1 MAEAKDILLRQL
13 TLLRLIP
20 KRPHY
25 TSSQTLHEKLHEQGS
40 VA

>member
-1 MAEAKDILLRQL
+1 MAEAKDTLLRQL